1 MTKKKDGKMNCNLHG
16 KNKIKDLVIKSLEKE
31 YQEVKQRG
39 DVTKTE
45 QVREELHSLRNG
57 VLGKILDKVPT

>member
-1 MTKKKDGKMNCNLHG
+1 MNFSFHG

-31 YQEVKQRG
+31 YQKAKQDG
-39 DVTKTE
+39 DEAKAE
-45 QVREELHSLRNG
+45 QEQEKLHSLRNG